1 MKRFYL
7 VFLLPGLC
15 AALFVAETLRRHG
28 CPAAGLP
35 VWLVV
40 GASIVVLLAWGWLGY
55 ARFLQRFAR
64 IPYERALRLDLL
76 SHLPLAGLAVCFLP
90 PVAEIANSGLYALGA
105 ALALVLLMK
114 AATLLSVRPTLL
126 EALRARPALVLG
138 AIVGLGL
145 VLRLSLIAAN
155 RFYGDEALYAHWG
168 LLIAT
173 GRDVF
178 LKTEI
183 VDKPPLFFYT
193 LALFFKLLG
202 PSETVARLPNL
213 IASISG
219 IAIVY
224 AMARQLYGRR
234 VATLAALFLALS
246 PFDILFAPT
255 AFTDPLM
262 VALALGSCLAALNG
276 QHLAAGLLAGLAALT
291 KPTAVFFLPLLGFL
305 AVIKFAREG
314 RKPQLGQACVR
325 AASGL
330 AAVVALGAVWDR
342 ALRPTSPS
350 VLDAGS
356 VHYGGLKLVPLAQV
370 PPRLGEWLGQLQYLT
385 ASPLLDAFFLVGVLA
400 LLLSGLWQRARR
412 PGWAYDLGLAGFALL
427 FMAAHT
433 LLSFSAWDRY
443 LLGLAPILAI
453 LLARIALL
461 PFDLMAR
468 GEAGAWRAPA
478 CASLMAAFL
487 AVAMLPPVRA
497 ALSGSLPVGS
507 DHGKFTGIDQVAAYF
522 RGNVAPGAAVFH
534 HHEGWHYSYYMFD
547 YPYSFYYYPDAA
559 YVLDMV
565 RRLPPDQGK
574 YLALPNWV
582 DASDLQAILNAGGWQ
597 LRDVYHTYRPDGTLS
612 FTVYRI
618 EPQGK

>member
-7 VFLLPGLC
+7 LLLLPGLSL
-15 AALFVAETLRRHG
+15 ALFVAEVRGHDY
-28 CPAAGLP
+28 PAVGLP
-35 VWLVV
+35 AWV
-40 GASIVVLLAWGWLGY
+40 GAGALLVALMAAAWVAY
-55 ARFLQRFAR
+55 ARLLQRLAR
-64 IPYERALRLDLL
+64 IPLERALRLDLL
-76 SHLPLAGLAVCFLP
+76 SYLPFVGLLAYFLPGIRGAANAGVHTLAVVL
-90 PVAEIANSGLYALGA
+90 
-105 ALALVLLMK
+105 ALALAMKVALLLHLWP
-114 AATLLSVRPTLL
+114 APLA
-126 EALRARPALVLG
+126 ALRARPALVLG
-138 AIVGLGL
+138 AIAALGL

-155 RFYGDEALYAHWG
+155 RFYGDEALYAHWA

-178 LKTEI
+178 LRTEI

-193 LALFFKLLG
+193 LAVFFRVLG
-202 PSETVARLPNL
+202 NSETVARLPNI
-213 IASISG
+213 IASVSG

-224 AMARQLYGRR
+224 EIARHLYSRR

-255 AFTDPLM
+255 AFTDSMM
-262 VALALGSCLAALNG
+262 VALALGSCLAALKAR
-276 QHLAAGLLAGLAALT
+276 HLAAGLLLGLAALT
-291 KPTAVFFLPLLGFL
+291 KPTAVFFLPWIGFL
-305 AVIKFAREG
+305 AVVGLHREG
-314 RKPQLGQACVR
+314 RKPQLGRACLR
-325 AASGL
+325 ALWGL
-330 AAVVALGAVWDR
+330 APVAALGAVWDR

-453 LLARIALL
+453 LLARVALL
-461 PFDLMAR
+461 PFDLMPQ
-468 GEAGAWRAPA
+468 GEAGAWRRPA
-478 CASLMAAFL
+478 YASLLAAFL
-487 AVAMLPPVRA
+487 ALAMLPPVHA

-522 RGNVAPGAAVFH
+522 RGNVASGAAVFH
-534 HHEGWHYSYYMFD
+534 HDEGWHYSYYMFGF
-547 YPYSFYYYPDAA
+547 PYSFYYYPDAA
-559 YVLDMV
+559 YLLDLV
-565 RRLPPDQGK
+565 RRLPPGQGK

-582 DASDLQAILNAGGWQ
+582 EATGLQATLHAGGWQ
-597 LRDVYHTYRPDGTLS
+597 LRDVYRTYRADGTLS

-618 EPQGK
+618 EPQGN

>member
-1 MKRFYL
+1 MKRL
-7 VFLLPGLC
+7 HLLLLLPWLS
-15 AALFVAETLRRHG
+15 AALFVAETLRRHVY
-28 CPAAGLP
+28 PAVSLP
-35 VWLVV
+35 VWLAV

-55 ARFLQRFAR
+55 ARFVQRFAR

-76 SHLPLAGLAVCFLP
+76 SHLPLVGLAVYFLP
-90 PVAEIANSGLYALGA
+90 PVAEITNSGVYTFAA

-114 AATLLSVRPTLL
+114 AAILLHLRPGLL
-126 EALRARPALVLG
+126 EAVRARPALVLA
-138 AIVGLGL
+138 AIAGLGL

-173 GRDVF
+173 GKDIL

-193 LALFFKLLG
+193 LAVFFKLLG
-202 PSETVARLPNL
+202 HSETVARLPNIISS
-213 IASISG
+213 IAG
-219 IAIVY
+219 IVIVY
-224 AMARQLYGRR
+224 GIARQLYGRR

-255 AFTDPLM
+255 AFTDSMM
-262 VALALGSCLAALNG
+262 VALALGSCLAALKVR
-276 QHLAAGLLAGLAALT
+276 HLAAGLLLGLAALT
-291 KPTAVFFLPLLGFL
+291 KPTAVFFLPWIGFL
-305 AVIKFAREG
+305 AVVGLHREG
-314 RKPQLGQACVR
+314 RKPQLGRACLR
-325 AASGL
+325 ALWGL
-330 AAVVALGAVWDR
+330 APVAALGAVWDR
-342 ALRPTSPS
+342 ALRPASPS

-453 LLARIALL
+453 LLARVALL
-461 PFDLMAR
+461 PFDLMPQ
-468 GEAGAWRAPA
+468 GEAGAWRRPA
-478 CASLMAAFL
+478 YASLLAAFL
-487 AVAMLPPVRA
+487 ALAMLPPVHA

-522 RGNVAPGAAVFH
+522 RGNVASGAAVFH
-534 HHEGWHYSYYMFD
+534 HDEGWHYSYYMFGF
-547 YPYSFYYYPDAA
+547 PYSFYYYPDAA
-559 YVLDMV
+559 YLLDLV
-565 RRLPPDQGK
+565 RRLPPGQGK

-582 DASDLQAILNAGGWQ
+582 EATGLQATLHAGGWQ
-597 LRDVYHTYRPDGTLS
+597 LRDVYRTYRADGTLS

-618 EPQGK
+618 EPQGN